1 MAAKK
6 PKKNRAAAARAIASS
21 VILSPASVRV
31 PSAPAISTR
40 APFIAGG
47 PDVLLEEV
55 CRSSGR
61 PAACMKGQTKVT
73 RRELGLQ
80 AFDPESAY
88 AAKCKRVG
96 GKMTKAYVKPIR
108 PGKVEL
114 DFLSPAQ
121 AKRLKTL
128 PGPNLRLC
136 LRDDAPGYLVP
147 VSDPAH
153 AQKLAQD
160 FAACTKGDKNRMP
173 ACAKKFATAA
183 WKGST
188 PPLGKVVVVR
198 RGLAAALF
206 GGR

>member
-1 MAAKK
+1 MATKK

-61 PAACMKGQTKVT
+61 PATCMKGMSKVS
-73 RRELGLQ
+73 RKELGLRP
-80 AFDPESAY
+80 FDPESAY
-88 AAKCKRVG
+88 ASKCKRVG
-96 GKMTKAYVKPIR
+96 GKMTKGYVKPIR
-108 PGKVEL
+108 AGKVEL

-136 LRDDAPGYLVP
+136 LRDDAPGYIVP

-160 FAACTKGDKNRMP
+160 FAACTKGDKGRMA
-173 ACAKKFATAA
+173 ACAKKFATSA
-183 WKGST
+183 WKGKGSV
-188 PPLGKVVVVR
+188 PLGSLVAGGR
-198 RGLAAALF
+198 LLSGLF